1 MEVLKGIDMELD
13 RGEFCV
19 LLGPSGSGK
28 STLLN
33 IIGGIDSA
41 DEGDICIDGERMAD
55 MKEKQLTLYR
65 RKHLGYIFQMYN
77 LIPNLTVRENIEVGA
92 YLGER
97 SLDVDELLH
106 TLGLY
111 EHQRKLPNQLSGGQ
125 QQRTA
130 IGRAIVKNP
139 DILLCDEPT
148 GALDYHTSKEILRLI
163 ETVNQRY
170 GNTVIMVTHNDAIK
184 KYGRPRRTAE
194 RRHDPQELPQRKQ
207 DICRRAGLVR
217 RLYRMKNPLTKR
229 LAREL
234 KGNSE
239 NIWSYFC

>member
-1 MEVLKGIDMELD
+1 MFLEIQDLKKSFGQGEAKTEVLKGINFSVEK
-13 RGEFCV
+13 GEICV

-41 DEGDICIDGERMAD
+41 DSGYISINGEKTAD
-55 MKEKQLTLYR
+55 MNEKALTNYR
-65 RKHLGYIFQMYN
+65 RRHLGYVFQMYN
-77 LIPNLTVRENIEVGA
+77 LIPNLNVKENIEVGA
-92 YLGER
+92 YLSDK
-97 SLDVDELLH
+97 SLDIDELLK

-111 EHQRKLPNQLSGGQ
+111 EHRHKLLNQLSGGQ

-148 GALDYHTSKEILRLI
+148 GALDYNTSKEILKLI
-163 ETVNQRY
+163 EDVNQKY

-184 KYGRPRRTAE
+184 NMADRVIKLRDGQIRKDYTNEVKISA
-194 RRHDPQELPQRKQ
+194 QEL
-207 DICRRAGLVR
+207 D
-217 RLYRMKNPLTKR
+217 
-229 LAREL
+229 
-234 KGNSE
+234 
-239 NIWSYFC
+239 W